1 MFLLR
6 LRLNISCAIYLRLN
20 IKGGEH
26 VMKLV
31 IVHLK
36 LKNYSEEV
44 IYVVWIRINNYIPD
58 PFFLYLS
65 QNRSRKI
72 NRNIYILSTQV
83 HKYNDDI

>member
-1 MFLLR
+1 MF
-6 LRLNISCAIYLRLN
+6 IAIYLRLN

-44 IYVVWIRINNYIPD
+44 IDVVRIRINNYIAD

-65 QNRSRKI
+65 
-72 NRNIYILSTQV
+72 
-83 HKYNDDI
+83 

>member
-1 MFLLR
+1 MFRKIIYRKVFIR
-6 LRLNISCAIYLRLN
+6 LQLNISCAIYLRLN

-36 LKNYSEEV
+36 LKNDSEEV
-44 IYVVWIRINNYIPD
+44 IDIVRIRVNNNIAD

-65 QNRSRKI
+65 QNSSRKI
-72 NRNIYILSTQV
+72 NENI
-83 HKYNDDI
+83 

>member
-1 MFLLR
+1 MFHKKVFIR
-6 LRLNISCAIYLRLN
+6 LQLNISCAIYLRLN

-36 LKNYSEEV
+36 LKNYSKEV
-44 IYVVWIRINNYIPD
+44 IDVVRIRINNDIAD

-65 QNRSRKI
+65 QNRSRNI
-72 NRNIYILSTQV
+72 NENI
-83 HKYNDDI
+83 

>member
-1 MFLLR
+1 
-6 LRLNISCAIYLRLN
+6 
-20 IKGGEH
+20 
-26 VMKLV
+26 MKLV

-44 IYVVWIRINNYIPD
+44 IYVVWIRVNNYIPD

-72 NRNIYILSTQV
+72 NYKYIRFYV
-83 HKYNDDI
+83 NKYISNKTSDDISYI

>member
-1 MFLLR
+1 MFRKIYRIYRKVFIR
-6 LRLNISCAIYLRLN
+6 LQVNISCAIYLRLN
-20 IKGGEH
+20 IEGGEH

-44 IYVVWIRINNYIPD
+44 IYIVWIRVNNYIAD

-65 QNRSRKI
+65 QNRSRKM
-72 NRNIYILSTQV
+72 NRNI
-83 HKYNDDI
+83 

>member
-1 MFLLR
+1 MR
-6 LRLNISCAIYLRLN
+6 LQLNISYAIYLRLN

-44 IYVVWIRINNYIPD
+44 IDVVRIRVNNYIAD

-65 QNRSRKI
+65 QNSSRRI
-72 NRNIYILSTQV
+72 NENICVSST
-83 HKYNDDI
+83 